1 MTQASAEDQ
10 STESS
15 RLGEMGFLQHLDEL
29 RLRLMRALGAVGVV
43 FVLCLPIARSIYGFL
58 AKPVTDALPAGEQLA
73 FTRLMDPFLLYMKVS
88 FLAALFLSAP
98 FVLLELWLFIAPGL
112 HAKERRYAVP
122 FILFSSVFFIA
133 GGAFAYYVVLPPA
146 CRFFINQ
153 GLDWGFQPVL
163 TTRELLQFESR
174 ILLGMGAIFEMPI
187 LTFFLAR
194 FGLISGRFLLRNF
207 KYAILI
213 IFILA
218 AILTPTPDMV
228 TQSLFAAPMI
238 VLYLLSIAVAA
249 IFGKRQE
256 P

>member
-1 MTQASAEDQ
+1 MKQASAQGQPNEPSPVGQ
-10 STESS
+10 MS
-15 RLGEMGFLQHLDEL
+15 FLQHLDEL
-29 RLRLMRALGAVGVV
+29 RTRLLRAIIALVIV
-43 FVLCLPIARSIYGFL
+43 FALCLPIAKPVYEFL
-58 AKPVTDALPAGEQLA
+58 VLPVTDALPEGEQLA
-73 FTRLMDPFLLYMKVS
+73 FTRLMDPFLLYMKVA
-88 FLAALFLSAP
+88 FLAALFLAAP

-112 HAKERRYAVP
+112 YPKERRYAIP
-122 FILFSSVFFIA
+122 FILFSSIFFIA
-133 GGAFAYYVVLPPA
+133 GGAFGYFVVLPPA

-153 GLDWGFQPVL
+153 GLDWDFRPVL

-194 FGLISGRFLLRNF
+194 FGIVSGRFLIRHF

-213 IFILA
+213 IFVLA

-238 VLYLLSIAVAA
+238 VLYLLSIVVAS
-249 IFGKRQE
+249 IFGRRE
-256 P
+256 